1 MEHALGDS
9 PSLIKRAQ
17 RHIGNAGHQKADTR
31 LPNEPVVV
39 ERLQRNPIQINNLRR

>member
-1 MEHALGDS
+1 MERALWDS

-17 RHIGNAGHQKADTR
+17 RHIDNAGHQKADTR

-39 ERLQRNPIQINNLRR
+39 ERLQRTPIQINNLRR